1 VRRSE
6 KEIKERKDIEAI
18 IAKAEVCRL
27 GLSADH
33 QPYVVP
39 LNFGY
44 EKNTLYFHG
53 ALEGT
58 KIDMLR
64 QNPRVCFEMDVNTE
78 VVKESLPCFWGMR
91 YESVIGF
98 GKAEILADFEEKQ
111 KGLGIIMAHYSDE
124 TFSFDADFVHSV
136 AVIRVD
142 IESMTGKKSG

>member
-6 KEIKERKDIEAI
+6 KEIHEKSGIEAVI
-18 IAKAEVCRL
+18 EKATVCRL
-27 GLSADH
+27 GLSVDH

-53 ALEGT
+53 AVDGR
-58 KIDMLR
+58 KIDMIR
-64 QNPRVCFEMDVNTE
+64 KNPRICFEMDVNSE
-78 VVKESLPCFWGMR
+78 IVKESLPCFWGMR

-98 GKAEILADFEEKQ
+98 GKAEILADFDEKQ
-111 KGLGIIMAHYSDE
+111 RGLGIIMAHYAE
-124 TFSFDADFVHSV
+124 EAFTFDPDFVHAV